1 MRKRRLATAVGGYTL
16 ALLTSLTLLRA
27 QSGQPAPAPSPAD
40 IFTRRIAPIF
50 NSPDP
55 SSCTACHLAGV
66 DLKNYILPTSE
77 KTFLSLRDQGL
88 IDLDNPAK
96 SKILALIA
104 MGESQPPKG
113 ARLIRPE
120 VAKAEHDAFAAWITA
135 CAKDPALRTAP
146 RLRPAELAAPSRP
159 AAIIRHARTDPGGG
173 ILASFERNVWSQRL
187 RCAACHTE
195 SGSEYAR
202 LSKTNG
208 DIAWIGKTSA
218 ETLQRLLEKQLIN
231 PDKPTDSLLLA
242 KPTMAVKHGGGQ
254 KMEIGDA
261 GYKMYRTFLEEYAQ
275 TAADAYRAPADLPA
289 APALE
294 HFGSELW
301 LKVDHAPAAWNDQVA
316 QIRVFAFD
324 PAANTWEKE
333 PLALSDR
340 RIATANGDTFWQHS
354 LILQAP
360 ANSDRAKRFAATPV
374 LPPGRYLVKIYL
386 DKNNKRAKD
395 WHADLTEADLAAQ
408 TEYNGPWANGYGKM
422 TIVNAAKNE

>member
-1 MRKRRLATAVGGYTL
+1 MRHGRLAAAVGGYTL
-16 ALLTSLTLLRA
+16 ALLTTLTLLRA
-27 QSGQPAPAPSPAD
+27 QSMPATPESPTA

-88 IDLDNPAK
+88 IDVDKPEK

-104 MGESQPPKG
+104 MGQSAPPKG

-120 VAKAEHDAFAAWITA
+120 IAKAEHDAFAAWITA

-195 SGSEYAR
+195 SGAEFQR
-202 LSKTNG
+202 LSKDNG
-208 DIAWIGKTSA
+208 DIAWIGKTSE
-218 ETLQRLLEKQLIN
+218 ETLQRLLDRKLISTEK
-231 PDKPTDSLLLA
+231 PADSLLLA

-254 KMEIGDA
+254 KMEVGDA
-261 GYKMYRTFLEEYAQ
+261 GYKMVRTFLEEFAA
-275 TAADAYRAPADLPA
+275 TANDAYHAPADLPPL
-289 APALE
+289 PALE
-294 HFGSELW
+294 HVGSELW
-301 LKVDHAPAAWNDQVA
+301 LKIDKAPAAWSDKVA
-316 QIRVFAFD
+316 QVRVFAFD
-324 PAANTWEKE
+324 KTANTWEKE

-340 RIATANGDTFWQHS
+340 RVAPAAGVTFWQHS

-360 ANSDRAKRFAATPV
+360 ANSDRAKRFAASPV
-374 LPPGRYLVKIYL
+374 LPAGRYLVKIYL
-386 DKNNKRAKD
+386 DKANKRAKD
-395 WHADLTEADLAAQ
+395 WHADLTESDLAAQ
-408 TEYNGPWANGYGKM
+408 IEYNGPWTPGYGKM
-422 TIVNAAKNE
+422 TTLNAAKTP